1 MPKLVWDAIGEHVY
15 ETGVKNGVLYVMST
29 EQGSAG
35 TYPRGVAW
43 NGLTSVSESPE
54 GADANDFWA
63 DDTKY
68 LSIRG
73 AEDFNGSI
81 NAYTYPPEFAQCN
94 GEASLA
100 DGVVVGQ
107 QNRKT
112 FGLCYKTT
120 IGNDVAGNDYGYK
133 LHIVYGATVSPSER
147 EYQTINDSPEPIE
160 FSWDFETVPVNVPGF
175 KPSAS
180 LTIDSTK
187 VDSAALTDLEAIL
200 YGTNGD
206 GTTEGTTARLPLPEE
221 IMRDI
226 LHIIQ

>member
-1 MPKLVWDAIGEHVY
+1 MPRLEWDKTGEHIY

-29 EQGSAG
+29 EGATAG
-35 TYPRGVAW
+35 TYPEGVAW

-54 GADANDFWA
+54 GADANDFYA
-63 DDTKY
+63 DDIKY

-73 AEDFNGSI
+73 TEDFNGSI
-81 NAYTYPPEFAQCN
+81 NAYTYPEEFAQCN
-94 GEASLA
+94 GEASIA
-100 DGVVVGQ
+100 NGVVVGQ
-107 QNRKT
+107 QFRKA

-175 KPSAS
+175 RPSANI
-180 LTIDSTK
+180 TIDSTK
-187 VDSAALTDLEAIL
+187 VDATKLETLKDIL
-200 YGTNGD
+200 YGTD
-206 GTTEGTTARLPLPEE
+206 GTGGSEGTVARLPLPAE
-221 IMRDI
+221 II
-226 LHIIQ
+226 TLLG